1 MPVLLTTVNDK
12 TDQARVEQLEKIY
25 ADAQPERLAQLP
37 NVDSAKSFVENI
49 LQSPDHTFYCG
60 LFNERLIAALVASQD
75 DNYWQVSHLCVRSVT
90 RRRGV
95 GSRLLTLVI
104 EAARAEGKAIRVAA
118 DALMTQDHIILQRM
132 GYTLNE
138 AGDNYLLDLRR

>member
-1 MPVLLTTVNDK
+1 MPVLLTVVNDK
-12 TDQARVEQLEKIY
+12 TDQACVEQLEKIY
-25 ADAQPERLAQLP
+25 TDAQPERLAQLP

-49 LQSPDHTFYCG
+49 LQSPDHDFYCG
-60 LFNERLIAALVASQD
+60 LFNERLIAALVVSKQD
-75 DNYWQVSHLCVRSVT
+75 DYWQVSHLCVRSVT

-104 EAARAEGKAIRVAA
+104 EAAKADNKAIRVAA

-138 AGDNYLLDLRR
+138 AGDYYLLDLR